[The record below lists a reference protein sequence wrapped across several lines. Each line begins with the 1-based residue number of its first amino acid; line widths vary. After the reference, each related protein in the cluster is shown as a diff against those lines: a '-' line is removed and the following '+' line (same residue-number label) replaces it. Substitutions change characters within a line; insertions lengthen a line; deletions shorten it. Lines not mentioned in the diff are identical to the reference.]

1 VPAQWNEPA
10 EGELMTTRKKE
21 RERVREAMSKS
32 LAAKPSRQ
40 AEIAEML
47 KSRLGAGDRKPAQS
61 NGKKKGKR

>member
-1 VPAQWNEPA
+1 
-10 EGELMTTRKKE
+10 MTTNQKE

-47 KSRLGAGDRKPAQS
+47 KSRLGVEDRKPEQA
-61 NGKKKGKR
+61 NGKKEGKK